1 MSSYEPSELYSLL
14 SGSDALL
21 LLEIIHKSVSC
32 ATEEDFLGLFPSIKE
47 LFPYDFAGSI
57 LGHFDK
63 NNGLALTH
71 GVNISFPEEWLNE
84 FISNDYFQE
93 DVATLETFKTYKLH
107 HWSYLKQKHI
117 DIPQEIK
124 SLNMAFGVLES
135 YCHGSAPL
143 VPENDGSMFC
153 FASPYIKQEK
163 RTEIILEHLT
173 PHLHQALSN
182 VFSNTQSKMF
192 NVVLSKR
199 EKEVLNWL
207 KLGKSSWDISII
219 LSISERTVNY
229 HVYNIMDKLNA
240 SNRPQAVAIATRLG
254 LVSLD

>member
-1 MSSYEPSELYSLL
+1 MFSYEPSALYSLL
-14 SGSDALL
+14 SGNDALL
-21 LLEIIHKSVSC
+21 LLETIHKSVSC

-57 LGHFDK
+57 LGHIDK
-63 NNGLALTH
+63 SNGLVMSY

-84 FISNDYFQE
+84 FLSNNYFQM
-93 DVATLETFKTYKLH
+93 DVATLETFKTYRLH

-124 SLNMAFGVLES
+124 TLNMDFGVLES
-135 YCHGSAPL
+135 YCHGSAPS

-153 FASPYIKQEK
+153 FASQQMKQEK

-173 PHLHQALSN
+173 PHLYLALSN
-182 VFSNTQSKMF
+182 VFNNTQSKML

-219 LSISERTVNY
+219 LGISERTVNY